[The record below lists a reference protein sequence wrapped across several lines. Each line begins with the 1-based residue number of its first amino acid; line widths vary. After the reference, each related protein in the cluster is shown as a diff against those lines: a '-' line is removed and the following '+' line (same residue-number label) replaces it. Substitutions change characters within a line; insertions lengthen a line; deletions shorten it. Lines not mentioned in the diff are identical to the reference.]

1 MTNSTDDRCKL
12 CGRLFVSKT
21 SLARH
26 QCTVG
31 FTCQFCKVTLSS
43 EKLLFNHLCDLKRRF
58 LQRDDKSTKVAFAAY
73 ERFYIR
79 SMNRRKPVTCDEF
92 DRSQFYAA
100 FIRFARYIIE
110 LGAISPMQFVDF
122 LLRIETPIDRWTDP
136 VIYATYIRELNKNES
151 PAKAIERNF
160 MVMEQWSIETG
171 EDWRDFFRKVAPSLA
186 TLWIRNG
193 KISPW
198 LLCTASSAWSLLD
211 RLNTEQV
218 NIVNEAINADYWAAK
233 MDRHQ
238 EAVAVI
244 RHTLA
249 ENGI

>member
-1 MTNSTDDRCKL
+1 
-12 CGRLFVSKT
+12 
-21 SLARH
+21 
-26 QCTVG
+26 
-31 FTCQFCKVTLSS
+31 VTLSN

-58 LQRDDKSTKVAFAAY
+58 LQRDDKSTKVALACY

-79 SMNRRKPVTCDEF
+79 SMNRRKPVTYDEF

-122 LLRIETPIDRWTDP
+122 LLRVETPIDRWTDP
-136 VIYATYIRELNKNES
+136 VVYATYIRELNKHE
-151 PAKAIERNF
+151 PPEKAIERNF
-160 MVMEQWSIETG
+160 MAMEQWSIETG
-171 EDWRDFFRKVAPSLA
+171 EDWRDFFRKVAPALA

-198 LLCTASSAWSLLD
+198 LLCTASSACSLMD
-211 RLNTEQV
+211 RLTEEQIH
-218 NIVNEAINADYWAAK
+218 IVNEAINADYWEAK
-233 MDRHQ
+233 IARNQDTV
-238 EAVAVI
+238 VAM
-244 RHTLA
+244 RTTLA